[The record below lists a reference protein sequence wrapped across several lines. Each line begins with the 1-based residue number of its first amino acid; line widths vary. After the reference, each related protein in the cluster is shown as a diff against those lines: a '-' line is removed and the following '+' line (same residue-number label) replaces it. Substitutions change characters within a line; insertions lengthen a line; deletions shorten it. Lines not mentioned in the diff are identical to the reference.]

1 MKDFLRRLLFAL
13 EITCYFFGLS
23 NKGDRGYISRLL
35 TNTLVPI
42 FVPAPSPTPGSSA
55 QIAGSP
61 ALVSCL

>member
-13 EITCYFFGLS
+13 EIACYFFGLS
-23 NKGDRGYISRLL
+23 RKGDIVYVSRLL
-35 TNTLVPI
+35 TDTLVLI
-42 FVPAPSPTPGSSA
+42 FISEPSPTPGSSA